1 MGALKWGLVHQPM
14 IGEVHIGDDY
24 CIEEHEDYVLVA
36 VADGLGHGKEAHAA
50 ASMAVAYI
58 CRHADQPP
66 QAILEGVHGHI
77 RGTRG
82 AVVAI
87 ARIDR
92 KAETL
97 VYAGLGNI
105 EARIVAEDRVYRP
118 VSVNG
123 IVGHQARK
131 FRHETFPFKV
141 GDLLIMHSDGISD
154 RFEISPM
161 SRTRDPQM
169 LANQLVQSHGRDHDD
184 QLLLIARL
192 EP

>member
-1 MGALKWGLVHQPM
+1 MGALKVGLVHHPI
-14 IGEVHIGDDY
+14 IGEVHIGDAY
-24 CIEEHEDYVLVA
+24 CIEERDDFILVA
-36 VADGLGHGKEAHAA
+36 VADGLGHGKDAHAA
-50 ASMAVAYI
+50 SSKAVDYL
-58 CRHADQPP
+58 CKHADKQP
-66 QAILEGVHGHI
+66 QALLEGVHDHI

-82 AVVAI
+82 AVVGI

-92 KAETL
+92 TAGTL

-105 EARIVAEDRVYRP
+105 ETRIVAEEKVYRP

-131 FRHETFPFKV
+131 FRQETFPFKA

-154 RFEISPM
+154 RFEISTLA
-161 SRTRDPQM
+161 RARDPQM
-169 LANQLVQSHGRDHDD
+169 LANQLAQTHGRDHDD